1 MKLFQQLLLAPAALG
16 LLAPVAAQA
25 ADMNLDGINKYA
37 GSEEQ
42 VTSISQFSDVKP
54 TDWAYQALSN
64 LIERYG
70 CVAGYP
76 NGTYKGGQAMTRYE
90 AAALLNACLDR
101 ISEVTD
107 ELKRLMKEFEKELAV
122 LRGRVDGLEA
132 KVGEL
137 EATQF
142 STTTKLK
149 GIATFVIGGNSFSGT
164 NNPYLA
170 NTFVPGYPGMGGLAP
185 TNIVG
190 AALGG
195 GATLSPVGMA
205 FTPTP
210 LATGILP
217 VPTALQISGT
227 PAFMPLNA
235 GTFNGAY
242 NASFAAINGLVP
254 GNNLNP
260 IPPVYAAGTVANGI
274 PLGAFGTVAPVDAF
288 GNPIPGLSTS
298 NLTIGA
304 KGLTDAVRTGG
315 TTLAASSLL
324 GSLGQIFALSF
335 PGAGSTSFNYDVR
348 LGFDTSFTGKDL
360 LKTTLR
366 ASNLG
371 LSGFGYQVGIGGFNV
386 TALNNLEVSP
396 GTVNDNVF
404 INRLYYQFPIGAN
417 LTATVG
423 AKVRQDDMLAI
434 WPSAYPAD
442 TVLDQFTLAGAPGVY
457 SLNTGGGAGLTWK
470 SNGWGVSVN
479 YVVANA
485 AGGNPSS
492 TNAFGAAPNSF
503 NSNVGGLLNSTSQS
517 TLTAQLGYAG
527 SNWGTAFGYT
537 YGQNIWT
544 NAATPFA
551 QLAALTTGGNSNYG
565 ISAYWQPSTSGWVPS
580 ISAGYGYTTFGN
592 DKYFN
597 STFGYNA
604 FSEGVLSPGV
614 DLGFAGAR
622 AQSWYVGLQWSDV
635 FLRGNSAGLAVGQA
649 SFLTSLGTNG
659 GFGNLLAA
667 AGANG
672 NASDSNLNWE
682 FWYKFQVT
690 DNISVTPAVFYLNNP
705 LGQVGNVVGYSTGGS
720 NTFSNFGALVKT
732 TFRF

>member
-25 ADMNLDGINKYA
+25 ADMNLSGINKYA

-149 GIATFVIGGNSFSGT
+149 GHATFVIGGNSFSGT
-164 NNPYLA
+164 NNPFLA
-170 NTFVPGYPGMGGLAP
+170 NTFVPGTPGLGGLAAAP
-185 TNIVG
+185 GTIA

-195 GATLSPVGMA
+195 GTTLAPVGLA

-210 LATGILP
+210 LPTGILP
-217 VPTALQISGT
+217 VPTALQISGV
-227 PAFMPLNA
+227 PAFLPVNA
-235 GTFNGAY
+235 GNL
-242 NASFAAINGLVP
+242 NQVVNSSFALLNPGL
-254 GNNLNP
+254 GIAGGTNLNP
-260 IPPVYAAGTVANGI
+260 VPPVFAAGTIANGI
-274 PLGAFGTVAPVDAF
+274 PIGAIGTVAPV
-288 GNPIPGLSTS
+288 PGASTS
-298 NLTIGA
+298 NLTAGA

-315 TTLAASSLL
+315 STFVPGLL
-324 GSLGQIFALSF
+324 GSLGSIFALSF

-366 ASNLG
+366 ASNLAQ
-371 LSGFGYQVGIGGFNV
+371 SGFGYQIGMGGFSA
-386 TALNNLEVSP
+386 TALNNLEVNP
-396 GTVNDNVF
+396 GLLCNTGANSCGDTVS

-442 TVLDQFTLAGAPGVY
+442 TVLD
-457 SLNTGGGAGLTWK
+457 
-470 SNGWGVSVN
+470 
-479 YVVANA
+479 
-485 AGGNPSS
+485 
-492 TNAFGAAPNSF
+492 
-503 NSNVGGLLNSTSQS
+503 
-517 TLTAQLGYAG
+517 
-527 SNWGTAFGYT
+527 
-537 YGQNIWT
+537 
-544 NAATPFA
+544 
-551 QLAALTTGGNSNYG
+551 
-565 ISAYWQPSTSGWVPS
+565 
-580 ISAGYGYTTFGN
+580 
-592 DKYFN
+592 
-597 STFGYNA
+597 
-604 FSEGVLSPGV
+604 
-614 DLGFAGAR
+614 
-622 AQSWYVGLQWSDV
+622 
-635 FLRGNSAGLAVGQA
+635 
-649 SFLTSLGTNG
+649 
-659 GFGNLLAA
+659 
-667 AGANG
+667 
-672 NASDSNLNWE
+672 
-682 FWYKFQVT
+682 
-690 DNISVTPAVFYLNNP
+690 
-705 LGQVGNVVGYSTGGS
+705 
-720 NTFSNFGALVKT
+720 
-732 TFRF
+732 